1 MSVVPTKI
9 LRTMNYREKVRPF
22 TNPMIMNKKNL
33 NTKQYF
39 ICLDYDFRELPNTL
53 GEHGKL
59 FQNVPNFKKE
69 AFRTRKKLLSESLKI
84 NEFIN
89 SGIRIPNP

>member
-1 MSVVPTKI
+1 
-9 LRTMNYREKVRPF
+9 
-22 TNPMIMNKKNL
+22 MIMNKKNQD
-33 NTKQYF
+33 TKQYF
-39 ICLDYDFRELPNTL
+39 ICVDYDFRELPNTL

-59 FQNVPNFKKE
+59 FQNAPNFKKE

-89 SGIRIPNP
+89 SGIRIAESVMDTANNLGFKIKINK